1 MRIQEQEITLLEHNY
16 HFNIKTK
23 TMKKKILLSLLF
35 TFLLGFTACNDYL
48 DVQPATGFT
57 EAEVFSSESEIQSAV
72 AGVYTLMLSD
82 DAYSNRLAFVFN
94 PNTDV
99 EMAGVSTN
107 TVNVNGSDIAC
118 FEPKPY
124 WTTLNSTWNAMYKII
139 NLSNDIIEGIEKS
152 DIYKADKKDKASK
165 VTQLYGEVKTLR
177 AMVYLDMIRIW
188 GDVVFRTKSSVG
200 GEDFTVGVTDRNK
213 ILEFLIDDLK
223 SVEPLMQYASELDYG
238 TERASRSFN
247 QGLIGLLALT
257 RGGWALRPDTDA
269 AGIGHMVRGEN
280 YEMYYDTAIQYLG
293 KVINEKH
300 HDLKLSYRDFWVK
313 QNNWVTPVDD
323 DVMFSL
329 PLLKS
334 VSGEYAYSIGIPI
347 TAGSHPYGSA
357 SGSLSLCGTYLYSFD
372 VKDLRRDVT
381 CAPYSYD
388 ANLNQVI
395 RLNLAQLATG
405 KWSKLYETAPLGST
419 STKSTGV
426 NYSWMRFADVLLMYA
441 EAVNERVGL
450 REDAKECLRR
460 VRRRAFDKADWS
472 AKVDAYVDSK
482 TTQAQFF
489 NAIVDERAWE
499 FGGESKRKFDLAR
512 WNKYGEVI
520 YNQYNKLLNW
530 GKVANGAYVAGVDNV
545 PGSVYW
551 KNIPDPNNAGRTIL
565 DIKGIN
571 EILYAKPA
579 GYTEQVFASA
589 WYSLNSDTQAYEPR
603 NDIKW
608 SFRGFI
614 NFNNASSKTPNDPLR
629 YLCPYP
635 SKVITDHRGNIQ
647 NYYGF
652 NY

>member
-1 MRIQEQEITLLEHNY
+1 MN
-16 HFNIKTK
+16 
-23 TMKKKILLSLLF
+23 KKILLSILF
-35 TFLLGFTACNDYL
+35 SFVLCFTACDDYL

-57 EAEVFSSESEIQSAV
+57 EAEVFGSESEIQAAV
-72 AGVYTLMLSD
+72 AGIYTLMLTD

-99 EMAGVSTN
+99 EMASVATN
-107 TVNVNGSDIAC
+107 TVNANGSDIAC
-118 FEPKPY
+118 FQPKPY

-139 NLSNDIIEGIEKS
+139 NLSNDVIEGIEKS
-152 DIYKADKKDKASK
+152 DIYKADRKDKASNI
-165 VTQLYGEVKTLR
+165 TQLYGEAKTLR

-188 GDVVFRTKSSVG
+188 GDVVFRTKSATAD
-200 GEDFTVGVTDRNK
+200 EDFKVGVTDRNT

-238 TERASRSFN
+238 VERTSRSFN

-257 RGGWALRPDTDA
+257 RGGWALRPDGNGA
-269 AGIGHMVRGEN
+269 SIGKMVRGEN
-280 YEMYYDTAIQYLG
+280 YQQYYDIAIQYLG
-293 KVINEKH
+293 KVINENK

-313 QNNWVTPVDD
+313 QNNWVTPVND
-323 DVMFSL
+323 DVIFSI
-329 PLLKS
+329 PLLKNT
-334 VSGEYAYSIGIPI
+334 SGEYGYAIGIPI
-347 TAGSHPYGSA
+347 LAGTHPYGSA
-357 SGSLSLCGTYLYSFD
+357 SGALNLAGTYLFSFD
-372 VKDLRRDVT
+372 GKDLRRDVT

-388 ANLNQVI
+388 ANLKQVI
-395 RLNLAQLATG
+395 RLDIAKLAVG

-419 STKSTGV
+419 STKATGI

-441 EAVNERVGL
+441 EAVNERFGP
-450 REDAKECLRR
+450 RADAQEALKR
-460 VRRRAFDKADWS
+460 VRRRAFDKADWTD
-472 AKVDAYVDSK
+472 KVDNYVASK
-482 TTQAQFF
+482 SSPDLFF
-489 NAIVDERAWE
+489 KAIMDERAWE

-520 YNQYNKLLNW
+520 YNQYFKLLNW

-551 KNIPDPNNAGRTIL
+551 KEIPDPVNAGRIIL
-565 DIKGIN
+565 DIKGIDPV
-571 EILYAKPA
+571 LQSKPA
-579 GYTEQVFASA
+579 GYTETIFASR
-589 WYSLNSDTQAYEPR
+589 WYSLNSDSQAYEPI

-614 NFNNASSKTPNDPLR
+614 NFNNASSVTPNDPLR

-635 SKVITDHRGNIQ
+635 SKVITDHRGAIQ